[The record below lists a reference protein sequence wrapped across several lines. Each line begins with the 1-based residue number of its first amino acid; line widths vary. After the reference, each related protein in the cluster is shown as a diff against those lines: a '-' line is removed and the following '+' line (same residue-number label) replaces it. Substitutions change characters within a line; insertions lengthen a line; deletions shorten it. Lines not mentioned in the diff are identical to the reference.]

1 MNNASLISFY
11 VLAFVAE
18 IIGTIGGFGSSLF
31 FVPLANFYFDFH
43 SVLGITA
50 LFHLFSNASKIS
62 LFKDG
67 LDKNLIMW
75 IGIPSVLFV
84 IIGAIISKYLDDQ
97 NAELYIGLFLS
108 FFSILILSFPSI
120 KLKANKNNSI
130 AGGAASGLLAGLL
143 GTGGAVRGLTMAA
156 FNLEKNVFLA
166 SSAVIDMAVD
176 SSRFIVYLVQGYI
189 KWEYLYYIPFLII
202 IAYIGTLLGKRIL
215 NKLSQDYFRK
225 ASLILILITGI
236 VSLFQ
241 ASFKE

>member
-1 MNNASLISFY
+1 MNNLSYLVFY
-11 VLAFVAE
+11 ILAFIAE

-43 SVLGITA
+43 TVLGITA
-50 LFHLFSNASKIS
+50 MFHLFSNASKIS
-62 LFKDG
+62 LFKEG
-67 LDKNLIMW
+67 LDKKLIYW

-84 IIGAIISKYLDDQ
+84 IIGAILSNYLDNK

-108 FFSILILSFPSI
+108 SFSILILTFPNI

-156 FNLEKNVFLA
+156 FNLEKNIFLA

-176 SSRFIVYLVQGYI
+176 SSRFVVYLIQGYM
-189 KWEYLYYIPFLII
+189 KWNFLYYIPFLII
-202 IAYIGTLLGKRIL
+202 IAYAGSYVGKRIL

-225 ASLILILITGI
+225 ASLILILITGL

-241 ASFKE
+241 AYNK

>member
-1 MNNASLISFY
+1 MNNLSYLIFY
-11 VLAFVAE
+11 ILAFIAE

-43 SVLGITA
+43 TVLGITA
-50 LFHLFSNASKIS
+50 MFHLFSNASKIS
-62 LFKDG
+62 LFKEG
-67 LDKNLIMW
+67 LDKKLIIW
-75 IGIPSVLFV
+75 IGIPSVVFV
-84 IIGAIISKYLDDQ
+84 IIGAILSNYLDNK

-108 FFSILILSFPSI
+108 SFSILILAFPKI
-120 KLKANKNNSI
+120 KLSATKNNSI
-130 AGGAASGLLAGLL
+130 IGGASSGLLAGLL

-176 SSRFIVYLVQGYI
+176 SSRFVVYLIQGYM
-189 KWEYLYYIPFLII
+189 KWDFLYYIPFLIL
-202 IAYIGTLLGKRIL
+202 IAYAGSYIGKRIL

-225 ASLILILITGI
+225 ASLILILITGL

-241 ASFKE
+241 AYNK

>member
-1 MNNASLISFY
+1 MNILSYLVFY
-11 VLAFVAE
+11 ILAFVAE

-43 SVLGITA
+43 TVLGITA
-50 LFHLFSNASKIS
+50 MFHLFSNASKIS
-62 LFKDG
+62 LFKEG
-67 LDKNLIMW
+67 LDKKLILW
-75 IGIPSVLFV
+75 IGIPSVVFV
-84 IIGAIISKYLDDQ
+84 IIGAILSNYLDNK

-108 FFSILILSFPSI
+108 SFSILILVFPNI
-120 KLKANKNNSI
+120 KLRANKNNSI

-156 FNLEKNVFLA
+156 FNLEKNIFLA

-176 SSRFIVYLVQGYI
+176 SSRFVVYSIQGYM
-189 KWEYLYYIPFLII
+189 KWNFLYYIPFLIV
-202 IAYIGTLLGKRIL
+202 IAYAGSYIGKKIL

-225 ASLILILITGI
+225 ASLILILITGL

-241 ASFKE
+241 AYTK

>member
-1 MNNASLISFY
+1 MNNLSYLIFY
-11 VLAFVAE
+11 VLAFLAE

-43 SVLGITA
+43 TVLGITA
-50 LFHLFSNASKIS
+50 MFHLFSNASKIS
-62 LFKDG
+62 LFKEG
-67 LDKNLIMW
+67 LDKKLIIW
-75 IGIPSVLFV
+75 IGIPSVIFV
-84 IIGAIISKYLDDQ
+84 IIGAVLSNYLDNK

-108 FFSILILSFPSI
+108 SFSILILVFPNI
-120 KLKANKNNSI
+120 KLSANKNNSI

-176 SSRFIVYLVQGYI
+176 SSRFIVYLIQGYI
-189 KWEYLYYIPFLII
+189 KWNFLYYIPFLII
-202 IAYIGTLLGKRIL
+202 IAYAGSYIGKRIL
-215 NKLSQDYFRK
+215 SKLSQDYFRK
-225 ASLILILITGI
+225 ASLILILITGL

-241 ASFKE
+241 AFTK

>member
-1 MNNASLISFY
+1 MNNLSYLVFY
-11 VLAFVAE
+11 ILAFIAE

-43 SVLGITA
+43 TVLGITA
-50 LFHLFSNASKIS
+50 MFHLFSNASKIS
-62 LFKDG
+62 LFKEG
-67 LDKNLIMW
+67 LDKKLILW
-75 IGIPSVLFV
+75 IGIPSVVFV
-84 IIGAIISKYLDDQ
+84 IIGAILSNYLDNK

-108 FFSILILSFPSI
+108 SFSILILVFPNI
-120 KLKANKNNSI
+120 KLRANKNNSI

-156 FNLEKNVFLA
+156 FNLEKNIFLA

-176 SSRFIVYLVQGYI
+176 SSRFVVYSIQGYM
-189 KWEYLYYIPFLII
+189 KWNFLYYIPFLIV
-202 IAYIGTLLGKRIL
+202 IAYAGSYIGKRIL

-225 ASLILILITGI
+225 ASLILILITGL

-241 ASFKE
+241 AYTK

>member
-1 MNNASLISFY
+1 MNNLSYLIFY
-11 VLAFVAE
+11 VLAFLAE

-43 SVLGITA
+43 TVLGITA
-50 LFHLFSNASKIS
+50 MFHLFSNASKIS
-62 LFKDG
+62 LFKEG
-67 LDKNLIMW
+67 LDKKLIYW
-75 IGIPSVLFV
+75 IGIPSVMFV
-84 IIGAIISKYLDDQ
+84 IIGALLSNYLDNK

-108 FFSILILSFPSI
+108 SFSILILVFPNI
-120 KLKANKNNSI
+120 KLRATKNNSI

-156 FNLEKNVFLA
+156 FNLEKNIFLA

-176 SSRFIVYLVQGYI
+176 SSRFIVYLIQGYM
-189 KWEYLYYIPFLII
+189 KWNFLYYIPFLII
-202 IAYIGTLLGKRIL
+202 IAYAGSYIGKRIL

-225 ASLILILITGI
+225 ASLILILITGL

-241 ASFKE
+241 AFTK